1 MTERDQVYNMIL
13 SIRQEQEEAQ
23 AEERDWQG
31 FVIDSPSKANWAVA
45 IIKEARR
52 RRDDFKSAAQDK
64 IQWIQKGM
72 EESDKRCENETA
84 YLLSALGQYIETV
97 PAKKTKTQ
105 KVFILPDGKLKKKFP
120 STVFKADE
128 EKLLKYLEGEEEYIK
143 VTKKPEWGEF
153 KKLLQLVD
161 GKVVRTDTGE
171 IVEGVLL
178 EEKPATFDV
187 E

>member
-1 MTERDQVYNMIL
+1 MTEGEQAYNMIL
-13 SIRQEQEEAQ
+13 NIRQEQEEAQ

-31 FVIDSPSKANWAVA
+31 FIIDSPSKANWAVA

-52 RRDDFKSAAQDK
+52 RRDMFEEAAEAEIK
-64 IQWIQKGM
+64 RIQKGM
-72 EESDKRCENETA
+72 EENDKRCENETA

-128 EKLLKYLEGEEEYIK
+128 EKLLKYLEGEDEYIK
-143 VTKKPEWGEF
+143 VTKEPKWGEF
-153 KKLLQLVD
+153 KKLLQLVN

-178 EEKPATFDV
+178 EEKPAVFDV